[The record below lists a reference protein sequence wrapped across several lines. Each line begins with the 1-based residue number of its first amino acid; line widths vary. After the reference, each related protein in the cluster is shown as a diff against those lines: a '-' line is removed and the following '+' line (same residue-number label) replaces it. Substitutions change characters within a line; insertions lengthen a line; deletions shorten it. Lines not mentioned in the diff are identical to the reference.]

1 MYQNITYIY
10 HVHQHDITHGPVY
23 IFLLIQP
30 RIQNLSL
37 DQRCH
42 LLSQSA
48 TCFLSKLEHWN
59 KESSHLYI
67 YTPGLPHRGEE
78 HGLALQ
84 EVKIKVTKLV
94 CISRA
99 CITPLKNAFW
109 RNISKAITALILEF
123 VTSRNM
129 WLYLEHCICHS
140 VIAGLSKDVTRWL
153 LTCFKY
159 NLNKNSPL
167 HWSLP
172 FFHSTTR
179 SIAVLPGWDTKYS
192 SSQVTPAAF

>member
-48 TCFLSKLEHWN
+48 TCFLSRLEHWN

-94 CISRA
+94 
-99 CITPLKNAFW
+99 
-109 RNISKAITALILEF
+109 
-123 VTSRNM
+123 
-129 WLYLEHCICHS
+129 LYLSYLHYHTKERLLKKYFKGHYSTNLRVCNFKEHV
-140 VIAGLSKDVTRWL
+140 VIFGTLYMSL
-153 LTCFKY
+153 C
-159 NLNKNSPL
+159 NS
-167 HWSLP
+167 W
-172 FFHSTTR
+172 
-179 SIAVLPGWDTKYS
+179 VK
-192 SSQVTPAAF
+192 